1 MVKKELFFYDEEAMI
16 ESMFPGVDPEE
27 IGDIIGDLTT
37 KDWSFTYL
45 YYNVCQKYQ
54 QKRNIKIDNLTLQI
68 IPVACYAYIVREN
81 TKNHTKASYGL

>member
-37 KDWSFTYL
+37 KD
-45 YYNVCQKYQ
+45 
-54 QKRNIKIDNLTLQI
+54 
-68 IPVACYAYIVREN
+68 
-81 TKNHTKASYGL
+81 